1 MSIEELDVSGGLELG
16 DRFDIVNAVDVLF
29 HVVDDKRW
37 RRAVENLGHHLAPG
51 GLLMIV
57 EYVAPI
63 SYDAGLRP
71 PDAERGEPVADEVVM
86 VTKRPRSLRQWKTCG
101 REAGLTLVH
110 TRPLRQSRTI
120 ATPSNRLLEFTAPPP
135 L

>member
-1 MSIEELDVSGGLELG
+1 MSIEELDVSGGGNNG
-16 DRFDIVNAVDVLF
+16 DRFDIVDAVDVLF

-71 PDAERGEPVADEVVM
+71 PTPSAASRSATKSSWLPNAPGRYASGRLAAERRV
-86 VTKRPRSLRQWKTCG
+86 
-101 REAGLTLVH
+101 
-110 TRPLRQSRTI
+110 
-120 ATPSNRLLEFTAPPP
+120 
-135 L
+135 